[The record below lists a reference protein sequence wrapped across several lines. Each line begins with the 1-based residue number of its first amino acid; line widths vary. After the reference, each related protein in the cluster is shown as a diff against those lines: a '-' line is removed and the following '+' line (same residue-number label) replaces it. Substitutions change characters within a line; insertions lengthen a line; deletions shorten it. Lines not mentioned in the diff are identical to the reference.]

1 MRFFPATV
9 RQRVATVA
17 TVGALAAGVVTSPL
31 AHAADVRHLRHQQ
44 SQAQHSLA
52 HAKSALDESGSRT
65 RHAYAALAR
74 WKAAYRVATHDF
86 EVARAKVQA
95 AEARLAEIQK
105 QLVAAKARLASAEA
119 DLARSTQA
127 VGDQKDQLV
136 HTVTT
141 IYEGG
146 DPQLV
151 GFLSLMNSQT
161 PADLVSAN
169 DNNNVVL
176 TSQDQALDNLTA
188 AQVLMKV
195 QTDRLAAARDAVAT
209 KQAEAQHNLALK
221 RTYSAQAL
229 DAKARVAA
237 SVKARHQAWEQARAA
252 RAHDR
257 KVWLASRAQADRIH
271 RLLLAE
277 IAREQ
282 RRGGGYKGS
291 TQGLLMRPVNGPI
304 TSPYG
309 YRINPVMGYYGLHD
323 GDDFAAACG
332 TPIWS
337 AGNGTILSQYY
348 SSVWGNRLF
357 INLGLING
365 KNVTVIYNHL
375 SAYRSSVGERV
386 SRGQVVGL
394 IGTTGWSTGCHTHF
408 TVMVNGVAVDPAPW
422 IS

>member
-31 AHAADVRHLRHQQ
+31 AHADVRHLRHQQ
-44 SQAQHSLA
+44 SQARHSL
-52 HAKSALDESGSRT
+52 HNAKSALEESGSRT
-65 RHAYAALAR
+65 RHAYATLAR

-86 EVARAKVQA
+86 EVARAKVLA
-95 AEARLAEIQK
+95 AEARLKTIQQ
-105 QLVAAKARLASAEA
+105 QLAAAKARLAAAEA
-119 DLARSTQA
+119 DLGRSTQA
-127 VGDQKDQLV
+127 VGAQKDQLV
-136 HTVTT
+136 HTMTT

-169 DNNNVVL
+169 DNNFVVL
-176 TSQDQALDNLTA
+176 TSQDQALDNLAA

-209 KQAEAQHNLALK
+209 KQAEAQDNLAQQ
-221 RTYSAQAL
+221 RTYRAQAL

-257 KVWLASRAQADRIH
+257 KVWLASKAQADRIH

-282 RRGGGYKGS
+282 RRGGGYQGS
-291 TQGLLMRPVNGPI
+291 THGLLMRPVNGPI

-323 GDDFAAACG
+323 GDDFGAPCG

-375 SAYRSSVGERV
+375 SAYRSHVGERV

>member
-31 AHAADVRHLRHQQ
+31 AHADVRHLRHQQ

-105 QLVAAKARLASAEA
+105 QLVAARARLASAEA

>member
-1 MRFFPATV
+1 VRFFPATV
-9 RQRVATVA
+9 SQRVATVA
-17 TVGALAAGVVTSPL
+17 TVGALAAGVLTSPL
-31 AHAADVRHLRHQQ
+31 AHADDVRHLRHRQ
-44 SQAQHSLA
+44 SQAQSSVE
-52 HAKSALDESGSRT
+52 HAKAALDESGSRT
-65 RHAYAALAR
+65 RQAYAALAR
-74 WKAAYRVATHDF
+74 WQAAYRAATHDY
-86 EVARAKVQA
+86 EVARARVQA
-95 AEARLAEIQK
+95 AEARLKQIQQ
-105 QLVAAKARLASAEA
+105 QLAAAKARLAAAQA
-119 DLARSTQA
+119 DLAQSTEA
-127 VGDQKDQLV
+127 VGAQKEELL

-141 IYEGG
+141 LYEGG

-176 TSQDQALDNLTA
+176 TSQDQALDSLAA

-195 QTDRLAAARDAVAT
+195 QTDRLAAARDEVAA
-209 KQAEAQHNLALK
+209 KQAEAQHNLDLK

-229 DAKARVAA
+229 AAKGRIAA

-257 KVWLASRAQADRIH
+257 QVWLASKAQADRIH
-271 RLLLAE
+271 RRLLAE

-282 RRGGGYKGS
+282 RRGGGYRGS
-291 TQGLLMRPVNGPI
+291 TSGLLMRPVNGPI

-323 GDDFAAACG
+323 GDDFGAACG

-375 SAYRSSVGERV
+375 SAYRSHVGERV